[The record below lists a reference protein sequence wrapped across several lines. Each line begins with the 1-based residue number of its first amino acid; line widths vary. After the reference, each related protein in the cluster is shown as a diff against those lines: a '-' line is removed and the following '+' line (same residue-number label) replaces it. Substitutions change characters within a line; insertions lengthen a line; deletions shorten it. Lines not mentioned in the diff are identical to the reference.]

1 LARRIV
7 FAKRLQLNGLLSVPS
22 GMPLGWVFNTFQFFL
37 VDLGL
42 TRAQIGLL
50 SSVSLP
56 WTLKFLW
63 APFVDRYAL
72 RWPGRRRSWM
82 ILSQLGL
89 AGVFGA
95 LAAFAWRLL
104 AAKQA
109 GGLPVGAPLA
119 LGIFALAVAFLSAT
133 QDIAYDAYTVEF
145 LRPEERGAAP
155 GVRAIYYRLGMLLA
169 GAVAVGLSDALGW
182 PLVFLLLGAV
192 FAVFTLAVL
201 ASPEP
206 ERPASPPRSL
216 GKAVVEPFARFFA
229 RSDALSLALFLLLYK
244 VGDNMAGTMV
254 NPFLKDLCLTNTEAG
269 AAVKTVGTIATI
281 VGISLAT
288 GLLTRMGLG
297 RALWIFG
304 VAQAAANLLYAA
316 AALSRHAP
324 LQFAACG
331 GAPAVD
337 LATRAWVYAGIAGE
351 QGAQAMASVA
361 QGALLLRIC
370 DRKHAATQFAL
381 LSSLFALGRWG
392 AGLPSGF
399 LVEATGYPL
408 FFTLC
413 ATAMALPGF
422 LFLHRIAPFGAR
434 DVAVVEVED
443 SPAGAGA
450 AG

>member
-1 LARRIV
+1 MARRIV
-7 FAKRLQLNGLLSVPS
+7 FTKRLQLNGLLSIPS

-72 RWPGRRRSWM
+72 RWPGRRRSW
-82 ILSQLGL
+82 IIVTQLAL
-89 AGVFGA
+89 AATFGA

-104 AAKQA
+104 AARST
-109 GGLPVGAPLA
+109 GGLPAGAPVL
-119 LGIFALAVAFLSAT
+119 LGVFALTVAFLSAT

-169 GAVAVGLSDALGW
+169 GAVAVGLSDTLGW
-182 PLVFLLLGAV
+182 PLVFLLLGGV
-192 FAVFTLAVL
+192 FAACTAVVL

-206 ERPASPPRSL
+206 EHPAAPPRSL
-216 GKAVVEPFARFFA
+216 GRAVVEPFSKFF
-229 RSDALSLALFLLLYK
+229 RRPDALSLALFLLLYK

-281 VGISLAT
+281 AGISVAT

-304 VAQAAANLLYAA
+304 IAQAAANLLYAA

-324 LQFAACG
+324 LQAAACG
-331 GAPAVD
+331 AAPAVD
-337 LATRAWVYAGIAGE
+337 LATRGWVYAGIAGE

-370 DRKHAATQFAL
+370 DRQHAATQFAL

-413 ATAMALPGF
+413 ATVMAVPGF
-422 LFLHRIAPFGAR
+422 VFLQRLAPFGAR
-434 DVAVVEVED
+434 EVAVAET
-443 SPAGAGA
+443 SAGA